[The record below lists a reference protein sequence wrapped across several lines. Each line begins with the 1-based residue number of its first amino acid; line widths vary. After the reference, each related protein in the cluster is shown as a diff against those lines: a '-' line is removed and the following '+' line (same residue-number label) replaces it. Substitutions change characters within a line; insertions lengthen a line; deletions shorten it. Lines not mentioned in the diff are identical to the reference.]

1 MNEKKNTTTKQKPEH
16 EIRCGDIA
24 ISIFHRQSNCGFPY
38 WDYMIQRCYKAA
50 TSQKSAKSASFFDQ
64 NEAEIL
70 QAVAEASAWIRKKVA
85 EASLG
90 ESPALENQD
99 AS

>member
-50 TSQKSAKSASFFDQ
+50 TSQKSVRSASLFEQ
-64 NEAEIL
+64 NEKAII
-70 QAVAEASAWIRKKVA
+70 QAVAEASAWVRKKVA

-90 ESPALENQD
+90 ESPAPENDD

>member
-1 MNEKKNTTTKQKPEH
+1 MNEKKATTAKQKPEH

-38 WDYMIQRCYKAA
+38 WDYLIQRCYKAA
-50 TSQKSAKSASFFDQ
+50 TSQKSVRSASLFDR

-70 QAVAEASAWIRKKVA
+70 QAVTKASAWKRKKVA

-90 ESPALENQD
+90 KSPALENQD